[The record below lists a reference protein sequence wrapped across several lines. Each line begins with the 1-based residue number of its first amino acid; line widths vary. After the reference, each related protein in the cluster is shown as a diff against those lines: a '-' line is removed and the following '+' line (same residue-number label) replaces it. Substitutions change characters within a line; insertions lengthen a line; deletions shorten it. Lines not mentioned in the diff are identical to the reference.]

1 MMGARL
7 VAVLALAG
15 VAVGLQTQGQVMSIY
30 LNPAASQPATMT
42 LGAGDRKMRFS
53 SQSGTLELSS
63 ATQSVFSMEPTV
75 MGEGHIKDEVVGAV
89 DIKGGM
95 SVTSI
100 FSDDYEILS
109 AENQLQKWLIAG
121 NCDDPFVDE
130 SLGNAGYTSSL
141 GGNLTIQK
149 CAGLW
154 MLGGPDKLA
163 SAEIS
168 KTYFLP
174 AHSEVKV
181 TARYSFIDNWD
192 DDTGY
197 MKIDSE
203 VVWTEE
209 YTWCPQFF
217 TFVCPK
223 GHNAC
228 GSEFYPDKLSRL
240 ISVSVPHS
248 DDKLTLTFGSTIPG
262 ELSPNEVSYGISGVS
277 IEVR

>member
-1 MMGARL
+1 
-7 VAVLALAG
+7 
-15 VAVGLQTQGQVMSIY
+15 
-30 LNPAASQPATMT
+30 
-42 LGAGDRKMRFS
+42 MRFS

-75 MGEGHIKDEVVGAV
+75 MGEGHIK
-89 DIKGGM
+89 GGM

-109 AENQLQKWLIAG
+109 PENQLQKWLVAG
-121 NCDDPFVDE
+121 SADDPFVDE
-130 SLGNAGYTSSL
+130 ALGNAGYVSTL

-154 MLGGPDKLA
+154 MLGGPNKLA

-168 KTYFLP
+168 KTYYLP
-174 AHSEVKV
+174 KHSEVKV
-181 TARYSFIDNWD
+181 TARYSFVDNWD

-197 MKIDSE
+197 MKTDNQ

-240 ISVSVPHS
+240 LVSPFLILRILLRS
-248 DDKLTLTFGSTIPG
+248 
-262 ELSPNEVSYGISGVS
+262 LSGPPFPVSCRPPRFRMVSRVCPSRCAEVA
-277 IEVR
+277 

>member
-1 MMGARL
+1 VRMMRFLAILAL
-7 VAVLALAG
+7 VQAVLAQSG
-15 VAVGLQTQGQVMSIY
+15 GLMSIY
-30 LNPAASQPATMT
+30 LNPGQNKPATVT
-42 LGAGDRKMRFS
+42 LGAGARKMRFS
-53 SQSGTLELSS
+53 AQGGVLELAS
-63 ATQSVFSMEPTV
+63 ANQSVFTMEPTV
-75 MGEGHIKDEVVGAV
+75 IGDGQFADEVIGMV
-89 DIKGGM
+89 DVKGGM

-109 AENQLQKWLIAG
+109 PENQLQKWLIAG
-121 NCDDPFVDE
+121 SADDPFVDE
-130 SLGNAGYTSSL
+130 ALGNAGYVSTL

-154 MLGGPDKLA
+154 MLGGPNKLA

-168 KTYFLP
+168 KTYYLP
-174 AHSEVKV
+174 KHSEVKV
-181 TARYSFIDNWD
+181 TARYSFVDNWD

-197 MKIDSE
+197 MKIDNQ

-240 ISVSVPHS
+240 ISVVVPHS
-248 DDKLTLTFGSTIPG
+248 ADTITLAFGSTIPG
-262 ELSPNEVSYGISGVS
+262 ELSPTEVSYGISGVS